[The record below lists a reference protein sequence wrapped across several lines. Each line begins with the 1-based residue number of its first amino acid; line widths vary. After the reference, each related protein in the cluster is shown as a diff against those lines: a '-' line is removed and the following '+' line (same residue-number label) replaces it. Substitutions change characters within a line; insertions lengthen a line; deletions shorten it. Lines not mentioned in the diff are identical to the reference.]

1 MMKNL
6 VWPIFILALLTGC
19 EEDDNPIPDPSF
31 VYFKIGEINPYH
43 NDSFILA
50 LKDPEDI
57 EQAREMIQ
65 DPQKRK
71 IVVAEITKDK
81 SIGYYLNKDLNQN
94 RKWSWHVAE
103 FLEFADNTIEILDGN
118 PTYVEANYDEWVD
131 ITKGENGNGRIGFWN
146 YSILSEI
153 AKEELY

>member
-1 MMKNL
+1 MRNL
-6 VWPIFILALLTGC
+6 IWPVFILALTTAC
-19 EEDDNPIPDPSF
+19 KDDADPTPDPSL
-31 VYFKIGEINPYH
+31 VYFKVGEIHPHH

-50 LKDPEDI
+50 LQDPNDI
-57 EQAREMIQ
+57 EKAREMIQ

-71 IVVAEITKDK
+71 LVVAEITRDN
-81 SIGYYLNKDLNQN
+81 SINYYNNKDLNQN

-118 PTYVEANYDEWVD
+118 PTYVEDNYDEWVN

-146 YSILSEI
+146 YSILSEVD
-153 AKEELY
+153 KEALD